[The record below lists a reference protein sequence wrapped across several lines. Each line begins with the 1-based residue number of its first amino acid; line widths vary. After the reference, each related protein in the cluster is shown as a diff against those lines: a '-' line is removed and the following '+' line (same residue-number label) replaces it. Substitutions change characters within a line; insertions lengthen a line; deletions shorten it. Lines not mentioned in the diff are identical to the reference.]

1 MTTFDIDEEK
11 SAWFDMEGGGRV
23 KLRVLSTSDWERIR
37 EKTVTKEPIV
47 MRVDDGSHKLFERE
61 IVDDVLQRKLVN
73 DETIVE
79 WENIVDK
86 DNNEIECTIEN
97 KDKLMMMRNPFF
109 RNFVNE
115 KLDTLT
121 ELYTEEEKEEEKN

>member
-1 MTTFDIDEEK
+1 MTTFYIDEEK